1 MIDVKN
7 YLQACRYCESLYN
20 YKRRKTWPVDIGG
33 VPVGGNNPI
42 RIQSMTI
49 ANTRDTEAS
58 VAEVMQLADAGCEY
72 VRLTAPSKREAENLQ
87 NIKDKLRSKGYHVP
101 LIADIHF
108 TPNAAEI
115 AAQIVDK
122 VRINPGNYADKKRF
136 QVFEFSDEAYQ
147 EELERIREKFSP
159 LVKLCKQYGTA
170 MRIGTNHG
178 SLSDRIMNRYGDTPA
193 GMVESAMEFLRIAE
207 DHDFHQIVL
216 SMKASNP
223 KVMVQAYRM
232 LVAKMNEEAMY
243 YPLHLGVTEAGDGEE
258 ARIKSAC
265 GIGTLL
271 EDGLGDTIRVSL
283 TEDAVYEPPVA
294 RKLAERYPQRTTLQ
308 PIPQV
313 APEPLKV
320 TPPHQDFDPFS
331 YKPRKSREVGGIGGE
346 HQKPVIVDVSGKTNL
361 RPLSLKAIDHH
372 YQPGSGQWQKG
383 EHACDWLY
391 LGGQILPFEPPEA
404 LGLLYDFQTWQQQSH
419 PQAFPLWDKQG
430 YLANTEKHP
439 TLNFLRVDVEA
450 LDADL
455 IEALKNDR
463 STVLL
468 LSTQHTHVYPTIRKA
483 ILDLS
488 RLGMAL
494 PVIPYTAY
502 EEADQEAFVLHAAT
516 DQGALL
522 VDGLTDGIWINYTNP
537 QEQHPINTI
546 RLVNR
551 VSFDTMQAT
560 GARISKTEFIACPS
574 CGRTQFDLQET
585 TAMVKAKTSHLQGVK
600 IAVMGCIV
608 NGPGEMA
615 DADYGYVGT
624 GRGKV
629 ALYRGKEI
637 VKKNLSSD
645 EALDEL
651 IKLIK
656 ADGNWVD
663 APELETE
670 TS

>member
-7 YLQACRYCESLYN
+7 YLKQFHFCDNLYR
-20 YKRRKTWPVDIGG
+20 YKRRQTRPVDIGG
-33 VPVGGNNPI
+33 IPVGGDNPI

-49 ANTRDTEAS
+49 ANTRDTEGS
-58 VAEVMQLADAGCEY
+58 VNEVMQLADAGCDY

-87 NIKDKLRSKGYHVP
+87 NIKDELRSRGYTIP

-136 QVFEFSDEAYQ
+136 QVFEFSDEEYQ

-159 LVKLCKQYGTA
+159 LVKLCKEHGTA

-207 DHDFHQIVL
+207 DHHYHDIVL

-232 LVAKMNEEAMY
+232 LVAKMNEEDMY

-258 ARIKSAC
+258 ARIKSAS

-283 TEDAVYEPPVA
+283 TEDAVYEPAVA
-294 RKLAERYPQRTTLQ
+294 SKIADRYPQRINHY
-308 PIPQV
+308 PIPQIMDKPLSLEP
-313 APEPLKV
+313 PEPEY
-320 TPPHQDFDPFS
+320 DPFAF
-331 YKPRKSREVGGIGGE
+331 KPRESRKVLCIGGDAE
-346 HQKPVIVDVSGKTNL
+346 KKVIADYSQKGNI
-361 RPLSLKAIDHH
+361 RPLSLKAVDHH
-372 YQPGSGQWQKG
+372 FEPATGEWHKG
-383 EHACDWLY
+383 EHACDFLY
-391 LGGQILPFEPPEA
+391 LGHQPLPFDPPRE
-404 LGLLYDFQTWQQQSH
+404 LGLIYDFSTWQKENSD
-419 PQAFPLWDKQG
+419 QAYPIMDKQT
-430 YLANTEKHP
+430 YFKIASLHSD
-439 TLNFLRVDVEA
+439 LNFLDVQIEELDDA
-450 LDADL
+450 LLKALSAD
-455 IEALKNDR
+455 NR
-463 STVLL
+463 TVLL
-468 LSTQHTHVYPTIRKA
+468 LGTRHSHAYPALRKA
-483 ILDLS
+483 MLDFQ
-488 RLGMAL
+488 RMGVTT
-494 PVIPYTAY
+494 PVIPKLEYNV
-502 EEADQEAFVLHAAT
+502 ADNESFIINAAT
-516 DQGALL
+516 DNGALFI
-522 VDGLTDGIWINYTNP
+522 DGLGDGLWITYNDPAQAY
-537 QEQHPINTI
+537 PINTI

-551 VSFDTMQAT
+551 VSFDILQAT

-585 TAMVKAKTSHLQGVK
+585 TAMVKEKTSHLQGVK

-637 VKKNLSSD
+637 VKKNLSSE
-645 EALDEL
+645 EALEEL
-651 IKLIK
+651 INIIK

-663 APELETE
+663 EPELQN
-670 TS
+670 

>member
-1 MIDVKN
+1 MIDVQN
-7 YLQACRYCESLYN
+7 YLKQFHYCDNLYG
-20 YKRRKTWPVDIGG
+20 YKRRQTRPVDIGG
-33 VPVGGNNPI
+33 IAVGGNNPI

-49 ANTRDTEAS
+49 SNTRDTEAS
-58 VAEVMQLADAGCEY
+58 VNEVMQLADAGCDY

-87 NIKDKLRSKGYHVP
+87 NIKDQLRSRGYTIP

-136 QVFEFSDEAYQ
+136 QVFEFSDEEYQ
-147 EELERIREKFSP
+147 EELERIEEKFSP

-207 DHDFHQIVL
+207 AHEYYGIVL

-232 LVAKMNEEAMY
+232 LVAKMEEENMY

-258 ARIKSAC
+258 ARIKSAS

-294 RKLAERYPQRTTLQ
+294 RKLAERYNNRTGHE
-308 PIPQV
+308 PIPQLTDK
-313 APEPLKV
+313 PLSLN
-320 TPPHQDFDPFS
+320 PPDQDFDPFTFQ
-331 YKPRKSREVGGIGGE
+331 PRKSHQVLHVGGEAEKQVIADYS
-346 HQKPVIVDVSGKTNL
+346 QKANL
-361 RPLSLKAIDHH
+361 RPLSLKAVDHH
-372 YQPGSGQWQKG
+372 YEPGTAEWRQG
-383 EHACDWLY
+383 EHACDFIY
-391 LGGQILPFEPPEA
+391 FGTQPLPFDPPES
-404 LGLLYDFQTWQQQSH
+404 LGLIYDFATWQEQQST
-419 PQAFPLWDKQG
+419 PNAYPLLNKSA
-430 YLANTEKHP
+430 YLDQTPKHSS
-439 TLNFLRVDVEA
+439 LNFLSATIEELDQPLLRA
-450 LDADL
+450 LQGDD
-455 IEALKNDR
+455 
-463 STVLL
+463 TVVLV
-468 LSTQHTHVYPTIRKA
+468 LSTDHKHTYPTLRKA
-483 ILDLS
+483 VLDLQ
-488 RLGMAL
+488 RTGYTL
-494 PVIPYTAY
+494 PVILRTQYQGV
-502 EEADQEAFVLHAAT
+502 DQESFIIHAAT
-516 DQGALL
+516 DNGGL
-522 VDGLTDGIWINYTNP
+522 LTDGIGDGLWITYNNP
-537 QEQHPINTI
+537 EETYPINTI
-546 RLVNR
+546 RLVNH
-551 VSFDTMQAT
+551 VSFDILQAT

-585 TAMVKAKTSHLQGVK
+585 TAMVKEKTSHLQGVK

-637 VKKNLSSD
+637 VKKNLGSE

-651 IKLIK
+651 INLIK
-656 ADGNWVD
+656 ADGKWVD
-663 APELETE
+663 ATE
-670 TS
+670 MQE

>member
-1 MIDVKN
+1 MIDVQD
-7 YLQACRYCESLYN
+7 YLKHFHFCDSLN
-20 YKRRKTWPVDIGG
+20 AYKRRRTRAVDIGG
-33 VPVGGNNPI
+33 VAVGGDNPI

-49 ANTRDTEAS
+49 SNTRDTEAS
-58 VAEVMQLADAGCEY
+58 VEEVKQLADAGCDY

-87 NIKDKLRSKGYHVP
+87 NIKDQLRSRGYRIP

-136 QVFEFSDEAYQ
+136 QVFEFSDEEYQ
-147 EELERIREKFSP
+147 AELERIREKFTP
-159 LVKLCKQYGTA
+159 LVQLCKQYGTA

-207 DHDFHQIVL
+207 EQDFREIVL

-232 LVAKMNEEAMY
+232 LVAKMDEEGMY

-258 ARIKSAC
+258 ARIKSAS

-294 RKLAERYPQRTTLQ
+294 KKLADRYAQRTNLK
-308 PIPQV
+308 PIPQLQNRD
-313 APEPLKV
+313 LKLSI
-320 TPPHQDFDPFS
+320 PDPDYDPFS
-331 YKPRKSREVGGIGGE
+331 FQPRNSKAILTVGGSNAKQVIADYS
-346 HQKPVIVDVSGKTNL
+346 QKQDL

-372 YQPGSGQWQKG
+372 YQPGINEWQPG

-391 LGGQILPFEPPEA
+391 LGRQILPFDPPES
-404 LGLLYDFQTWQQQSH
+404 LGLIYDYDTWLEQAH
-419 PQAFPLWDKQG
+419 PQAYPLLDKQT
-430 YLANTEKHP
+430 YLHGSPKHSS
-439 TLNFLRVDVEA
+439 LNFLAVSVEEIDENLMETFKTEHSTA
-450 LDADL
+450 LILSTHHEHAYPTLRKASLDL
-455 IEALKNDR
+455 IHMGVD
-463 STVLL
+463 
-468 LSTQHTHVYPTIRKA
+468 
-483 ILDLS
+483 
-488 RLGMAL
+488 L
-494 PVIPYTAY
+494 PVIPTTSYSMD
-502 EEADQEAFVLHAAT
+502 DQEAFILHAAT

-522 VDGLTDGIWINYTNP
+522 VDGLTDGLWIRYTDP
-537 QEQHPINTI
+537 QENHLVNTI
-546 RLVNR
+546 RMVNR
-551 VSFDTMQAT
+551 VSFDILQAT

-585 TAMVKAKTSHLQGVK
+585 TAMVKEKTSHLQGVK

-637 VKKNLSSD
+637 VKKNLGSE
-645 EALDEL
+645 EALEEL
-651 IKLIK
+651 INIIK
-656 ADGNWVD
+656 ADGNW
-663 APELETE
+663 AETTELAE
-670 TS
+670 

>member
-1 MIDVKN
+1 MIDVEN
-7 YLQACRYCESLYN
+7 YLEAFRFCENLHN
-20 YKRRKTWPVDIGG
+20 YKRRKTWPFDIGG
-33 VPVGGNNPI
+33 VPLGCHNPI

-346 HQKPVIVDVSGKTNL
+346 YQKPVIVDVSGKTNL

-372 YQPGSGQWQKG
+372 YQPGSGQWQQG

-391 LGGQILPFEPPEA
+391 LGDQILPFEPPEA

-494 PVIPYTAY
+494 PVLPYTAY

>member
-1 MIDVKN
+1 MIDVQD
-7 YLQACRYCESLYN
+7 YLKHFHYCDSLYA
-20 YKRRKTWPVDIGG
+20 YKRRRTRPVDIGG
-33 VPVGGNNPI
+33 VPIGGDNPI

-49 ANTRDTEAS
+49 SNTRDTEAS
-58 VAEVMQLADAGCEY
+58 VEEVMQLADAGCDY

-87 NIKDKLRSKGYHVP
+87 NIKDQLRSRGYQIP

-136 QVFEFSDEAYQ
+136 QVFEFSDEEYQ
-147 EELERIREKFSP
+147 AELERIREKFTP
-159 LVKLCKQYGTA
+159 LVQLCKQYGTA

-207 DHDFHQIVL
+207 EQDFREIVL

-232 LVAKMNEEAMY
+232 LVAKMDEEGMY

-258 ARIKSAC
+258 ARIKSAS

-294 RKLAERYPQRTTLQ
+294 KKLAERYPARTNLK
-308 PIPQV
+308 PIPQLQNRD
-313 APEPLKV
+313 LKLSGSD
-320 TPPHQDFDPFS
+320 PDYDPFTFQ
-331 YKPRKSREVGGIGGE
+331 PRGSKEVLTVGGSNAKQVIADYS
-346 HQKPVIVDVSGKTNL
+346 QKQDL
-361 RPLSLKAIDHH
+361 RPLSLKAVDHH
-372 YQPGSGQWQKG
+372 YQPGIDEWHQG

-391 LGGQILPFEPPEA
+391 LGRQILPFDPPET
-404 LGLLYDFQTWQQQSH
+404 LGLIYDYDTWCEQAH
-419 PQAFPLWDKQG
+419 PQAYPLLDKQT
-430 YLANTEKHP
+430 YLNDAPRHSS
-439 TLNFLRVDVEA
+439 LNFLTVKVEEMDQN
-450 LDADL
+450 LLENLKSDA
-455 IEALKNDR
+455 
-463 STVLL
+463 STVLI
-468 LSTQHTHVYPTIRKA
+468 LSTQHDHAYPTLRKA
-483 ILDLS
+483 SLDLIQM
-488 RLGMAL
+488 GIDL
-494 PVIPYTAY
+494 PVIPMTSYTMP
-502 EEADQEAFVLHAAT
+502 DQETFILHAAT

-522 VDGLTDGIWINYTNP
+522 VDGLTDGLWIRYTDP
-537 QEQHPINTI
+537 QENHLVNTI
-546 RLVNR
+546 RMINR
-551 VSFDTMQAT
+551 VSFDILQAT

-585 TAMVKAKTSHLQGVK
+585 TAMVKEKTSHLQGVK

-637 VKKNLSSD
+637 VKKNLGSE

-651 IKLIK
+651 INLIK
-656 ADGNWVD
+656 ADGNW
-663 APELETE
+663 AET
-670 TS
+670 TQLAQ